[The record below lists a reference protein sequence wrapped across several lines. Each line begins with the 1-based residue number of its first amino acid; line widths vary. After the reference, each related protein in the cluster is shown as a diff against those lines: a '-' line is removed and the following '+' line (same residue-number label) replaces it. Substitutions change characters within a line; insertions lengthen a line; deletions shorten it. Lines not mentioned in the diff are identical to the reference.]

1 MIWYKTENKKEIAH
15 KETFDLSSE
24 TLMIGSMFESMV
36 YENKININYKI
47 TENIKFTGNKE
58 DIKRVISTIVENA
71 IMHTKEDENIYIE
84 LEKEKNNAIIQINKW
99 KR

>member
-47 TENIKFTGNKE
+47 AENIKFNGNKE

>member
-36 YENKININYKI
+36 YENKYK
-47 TENIKFTGNKE
+47 
-58 DIKRVISTIVENA
+58 
-71 IMHTKEDENIYIE
+71 
-84 LEKEKNNAIIQINKW
+84 L
-99 KR
+99 

>member
-15 KETFDLSSE
+15 KGTFDLSSE

-47 TENIKFTGNKE
+47 TENIKLNGNKE

>member
-47 TENIKFTGNKE
+47 TENIKFNGNKE

-84 LEKEKNNAIIQINKW
+84 PISKALLNEIIV
-99 KR
+99 

>member
-1 MIWYKTENKKEIAH
+1 
-15 KETFDLSSE
+15 
-24 TLMIGSMFESMV
+24 MFESMV

-47 TENIKFTGNKE
+47 TENIKLNGNKE

-84 LEKEKNNAIIQINKW
+84 LEKEKNNAIIQINK
-99 KR
+99 

>member
-1 MIWYKTENKKEIAH
+1 
-15 KETFDLSSE
+15 
-24 TLMIGSMFESMV
+24 MIGSMFESMV

-47 TENIKFTGNKE
+47 TENIKFNGNKE

-84 LEKEKNNAIIQINKW
+84 LEKEKNNAIIQINK
-99 KR
+99 

>member
-1 MIWYKTENKKEIAH
+1 
-15 KETFDLSSE
+15 
-24 TLMIGSMFESMV
+24 MIGSMFESMV

-47 TENIKFTGNKE
+47 AENIKFNGNKE

-84 LEKEKNNAIIQINKW
+84 LEKEKNNAIIQINK
-99 KR
+99 

>member
-47 TENIKFTGNKE
+47 TKNIKLNGNKE

>member
-1 MIWYKTENKKEIAH
+1 MIA
-15 KETFDLSSE
+15 
-24 TLMIGSMFESMV
+24 SMFESMV

-47 TENIKFTGNKE
+47 TENIKFNGNKE

-84 LEKEKNNAIIQINKW
+84 LEKEKNNAIIQINK
-99 KR
+99 

>member
-47 TENIKFTGNKE
+47 TENIKLNGNKE

>member
-1 MIWYKTENKKEIAH
+1 M
-15 KETFDLSSE
+15 
-24 TLMIGSMFESMV
+24 
-36 YENKININYKI
+36 KININYKI
-47 TENIKFTGNKE
+47 TENIKFNGNKE

>member
-47 TENIKFTGNKE
+47 TENIKFNGNKE

-84 LEKEKNNAIIQINKW
+84 LEKEKNNAIIQINK
-99 KR
+99 

>member
-1 MIWYKTENKKEIAH
+1 
-15 KETFDLSSE
+15 
-24 TLMIGSMFESMV
+24 MIGSMFESMV

-47 TENIKFTGNKE
+47 TENIKLNGNKE

-84 LEKEKNNAIIQINKW
+84 LEKEKNNAIIQINK
-99 KR
+99 

>member
-47 TENIKFTGNKE
+47 AENIKFNGNKE

-71 IMHTKEDENIYIE
+71 IIHTKEDENIYIE

>member
-47 TENIKFTGNKE
+47 TENIKFNGNKE

>member
-47 TENIKFTGNKE
+47 TENIKLNGNKE

-84 LEKEKNNAIIQINKW
+84 LEKENKNAIIQINKW

>member
-1 MIWYKTENKKEIAH
+1 
-15 KETFDLSSE
+15 
-24 TLMIGSMFESMV
+24 MIGSMFESMV

-47 TENIKFTGNKE
+47 TENIKLNGNKE

-84 LEKEKNNAIIQINKW
+84 VEKEKNNAIIQINK
-99 KR
+99 

>member
-47 TENIKFTGNKE
+47 TENIKFNGNKE

-71 IMHTKEDENIYIE
+71 ILHTKEDENIYIE